1 MVMSDE
7 SERNAEEG
15 GVTDALLLRRYTAE
29 QDEAAFAKLVRRH
42 VNLVHSAALRQ
53 VNGDG
58 HLAADVT
65 QAVFTDLARKAP
77 ALVQHRVL
85 AGWLF
90 TSTRFAAAKMV
101 RGERRRQAREQE
113 AQLMQELTR
122 DPAASLDWTRVR
134 PVLDE
139 ALGELNES
147 DREAILLRFF
157 EGRDFAGVGA
167 RLNLSDNTA
176 RMRVERALDKLRAL
190 LERRGV
196 TSTSAA
202 LAAALAN
209 QAVLAAPAGL
219 AATVTGAALA
229 GSGAAIAGATAGAG
243 VAAATGTFMS
253 ITKLQLGISGA
264 LAAAAATGFVLEAR
278 SNADLHAQVAGLR
291 QENQQLVALRAE
303 NSALARTAVEVA
315 EMRGDDAA
323 LAQLQGEAATLQRRQ
338 QMVARAE
345 QARASSATE
354 VFDLSKLDRVPQ
366 PKYQARPA
374 YPAELR
380 AAGVTGSVVVDFI
393 VDSNG
398 DVRSAHAVKS
408 NLNAPA
414 SDKPAAVV
422 KLEPFTVQATPGG
435 TNATQNADADAEQ
448 LLQAA
453 AVAAVEKWKFNP
465 GRKSGRDVNTHMQVP
480 IVFSLGNPGPAAP
493 RN

>member
-1 MVMSDE
+1 MSDE
-7 SERNAEEG
+7 SARNSEAG
-15 GVTDALLLRRYTAE
+15 GDADARLLRRYAAE
-29 QDEAAFAKLVRRH
+29 RDEAAFAELVRRH
-42 VNLVHSAALRQ
+42 VDLVHSAALRQ
-53 VNGDG
+53 VNGDE
-58 HLAADVT
+58 HFAADVT

-77 ALVQHRVL
+77 TLLQHRVL

-139 ALGELNES
+139 ALGELNEP

-229 GSGAAIAGATAGAG
+229 GSGAAMAGATAGAG
-243 VAAATGTFMS
+243 AAAAAGTFMS

-264 LAAAAATGFVLEAR
+264 LAAAAATGFALQAR
-278 SNADLHAQVAGLR
+278 SNADLRAQVAGLR
-291 QENQQLVALRAE
+291 QGNQSLVALRAE
-303 NSALARTAVEVA
+303 NTALARTAAEVA

-338 QMVARAE
+338 QVVARAE
-345 QARASSATE
+345 QARTSSGVE

-366 PKYQARPA
+366 PKSQARPA

-380 AAGVTGSVVVDFI
+380 RAGITGSVVVDFV

-398 DVRSAHAVKS
+398 DVRNAYALKS
-408 NLNAPA
+408 TVNAPA

-422 KLEPFTVQATPGG
+422 KLEPFTVQTSPAGP
-435 TNATQNADADAEQ
+435 NATQSADANAEL
-448 LLQAA
+448 LLQAS

-480 IVFSLGNPGPAAP
+480 IVFSIASPAPGAP
-493 RN
+493 KN